1 MDDII
6 KGILKNIKTVE
17 QDAILFE
24 TDNNT
29 SIPINKDNF
38 QKLPENKSSKKIC
51 FIDGG
56 NLEIIKSPSLSLFFN
71 RIYYTIYQN
80 NKRIQNKTFEF
91 YTLITTLNKE
101 DRIFYRTEYFF
112 TKNAI
117 SIKNYEF
124 DSFDNTLTMGNTRAS
139 ISIIGN
145 VIRRFVELSIANEIS
160 DVDFIILDG
169 SLETKY
175 TYENEIMKK
184 ISKNVCGLS
193 KTTTLLTKNGN
204 SVNAYLTKL
213 TNMKK
218 WCYNV
223 NLRLYFIKLHEKSK
237 HIFRFETFDNDIN
250 EILSLLQENSRD
262 PIFLGYPYG
271 LIEADKFA
279 RVSKKE
285 KGILQLQL
293 MTRLKKNFGDLEPFL
308 TSLNAHEI
316 LDNIG

>member
-6 KGILKNIKTVE
+6 KKILDNIKTVE

-24 TDNNT
+24 TDDNK
-29 SIPINKDNF
+29 SILIDKNYFSN
-38 QKLPENKSSKKIC
+38 LPETKSSKKIA

-80 NKRIQNKTFEF
+80 NKRIKKKTYEF
-91 YTLITTLNKE
+91 YTLITTINKK
-101 DRIFYRTEYFF
+101 DRIYYKTEYFF
-112 TKNAI
+112 TKDKLDL
-117 SIKNYEF
+117 KNYEF
-124 DSFDNTLTMGNTRAS
+124 DSFDNTLTTGKTRAS
-139 ISIIGN
+139 ISVIGN
-145 VIRRFVELSIANEIS
+145 LIRRFVELTAAKE
-160 DVDFIILDG
+160 VGADFIILDG

-175 TYENEIMKK
+175 THEDELMKNLSN
-184 ISKNVCGLS
+184 ICGLS

-213 TNMKK
+213 TNKNV
-218 WCYNV
+218 WYYNV
-223 NLRLYFIKLHEKSK
+223 DSKLYFLKLHDKSK
-237 HIFRFETFDNDIN
+237 HVFRFETFDKDIDDVF
-250 EILSLLQENSRD
+250 SLLKENSKD
-262 PIFLGYPYG
+262 PVFLGYPYG

-285 KGILQLQL
+285 KEILQLQL
-293 MTRLKKNFGDLEPFL
+293 MTKFKKNVDDLTPYL
-308 TSLNAHEI
+308 SSLNAHDV